1 MESNIIEPSLTDGTI
16 EAACADVRRWMHAA
30 LRSGDLTP
38 PSPVLS
44 AHVERCPL
52 CQGALL
58 AVVATGAEL
67 PPSMSRATYRH
78 CLDDL
83 PAYIDQGLEDARSA
97 IHTYPHVWWHLLT
110 CGACGETYR
119 LTHAMIEG
127 ERLGQLPPLP
137 RPRRIAFPDIVRL
150 SRHIL
155 NRLLAPSPMLGM
167 VTRGSARRPIIL
179 AEEDYV
185 EGYMITLSV
194 EPQPDGAWR
203 VTIKAVPPA
212 VGHMLLTLPTP
223 LLLHSDGPD
232 LVVGLD
238 LDEYC

>member
-1 MESNIIEPSLTDGTI
+1 
-16 EAACADVRRWMHAA
+16 
-30 LRSGDLTP
+30 
-38 PSPVLS
+38 
-44 AHVERCPL
+44 
-52 CQGALL
+52 
-58 AVVATGAEL
+58 
-67 PPSMSRATYRH
+67 MSRATYRH

-150 SRHIL
+150 SRDIL

-179 AEEDYV
+179 AEEDHV

-212 VGHMLLTLPTP
+212 VGHMLLTLGEASFRAAFNIQGVAVVSDVPTP